1 MIEVIIDK
9 ITKKVYNRKIV
20 NRLRSSYEKPLNPV
34 DVDLDC
40 LGLVGTTESP
50 ELHQYIKGLPD
61 TIAANDPRVDV
72 IVKSLFS
79 ANTNPVEKPVSLD
92 KLNQAMQDSSTRRV
106 RISTYE
112 GEWPDMR
119 AIPNCD
125 IPLPVD
131 LFVAAPMIQDWCE
144 GRGLELKDRK
154 KSSEVIRQYAAMDPR
169 SQPAIRDVEIIVGR
183 DREVFLVLQGD
194 GAHRL
199 CAAKMRG
206 DCDIVCR
213 GVTIVTLD

>member
-34 DVDLDC
+34 DVDLDR

>member
-1 MIEVIIDK
+1 M
-9 ITKKVYNRKIV
+9 
-20 NRLRSSYEKPLNPV
+20 NRLRSLYEKPFNPV
-34 DVDLDC
+34 DVDLDR

-50 ELHQYIKGLPD
+50 KLHQYAEELPD

-72 IVKSLFS
+72 IVNSLF
-79 ANTNPVEKPVSLD
+79 NTNANLVEKPVSLD
-92 KLNQAMQDSSTRRV
+92 KLNQAMQDRSTRRV
-106 RISTYE
+106 RISIYE
-112 GEWPDMR
+112 GEWPNMR

-131 LFVAAPMIQDWCE
+131 LFVAAPMIQDWRE
-144 GRGLELKDRK
+144 GRGLEPKNRK
-154 KSSEVIRQYAAMDPR
+154 KSSEVIRQYAAMDPK
-169 SQPAIRDVEIIVGR
+169 SQPAIRDVEIIIGR
-183 DREVFLVLQGD
+183 DGEVFLALQGD

>member
-1 MIEVIIDK
+1 M
-9 ITKKVYNRKIV
+9 YNKKIV
-20 NRLRSSYEKPLNPV
+20 NRLRSSYEKPFNPV
-34 DVDLDC
+34 DVDLDR

-50 ELHQYIKGLPD
+50 ELHQYTEGLPD
-61 TIAANDPRVDV
+61 TIAANHPRVDA
-72 IVKSLFS
+72 IVKSLF
-79 ANTNPVEKPVSLD
+79 NTNANPVEKPVSLD
-92 KLNQAMQDSSTRRV
+92 KLNQAMQDRSTRRV
-106 RISTYE
+106 RISIYE
-112 GEWPDMR
+112 GEWPDTR

-131 LFVAAPMIQDWCE
+131 LFVAAPMIQDWRE

-154 KSSEVIRQYAAMDPR
+154 KRGEVIRYYAAMDPR
-169 SQPAIRDVEIIVGR
+169 TQPAIRDVEIIIGR
-183 DREVFLVLQGD
+183 DGEVFLALQGD

-206 DCDIVCR
+206 DRDIMCR

>member
-1 MIEVIIDK
+1 M
-9 ITKKVYNRKIV
+9 YNRKIV

-34 DVDLDC
+34 DVDLDR
-40 LGLVGTTESP
+40 LGLVGTTKSP
-50 ELHQYIKGLPD
+50 ELHQYAEELPD
-61 TIAANDPRVDV
+61 AIAANDPRVDV
-72 IVKSLFS
+72 IVNSLF
-79 ANTNPVEKPVSLD
+79 NTNANPVEKPVSLD
-92 KLNQAMQDSSTRRV
+92 KLNQAMQDRSTRRV
-106 RISTYE
+106 RISIYE

-154 KSSEVIRQYAAMDPR
+154 KSSEVIRHYAAMDPR
-169 SQPAIRDVEIIVGR
+169 TQPAIRDVEIIIGSNG
-183 DREVFLVLQGD
+183 ETFLALQGD

-206 DCDIVCR
+206 ECDIMCR
-213 GVTIVTLD
+213 GVTIILMD

>member
-1 MIEVIIDK
+1 MQ
-9 ITKKVYNRKIV
+9 
-20 NRLRSSYEKPLNPV
+20 
-34 DVDLDC
+34 
-40 LGLVGTTESP
+40 
-50 ELHQYIKGLPD
+50 QYAEGLPD

-72 IVKSLFS
+72 IVNSLFN
-79 ANTNPVEKPVSLD
+79 ANASPVKKPVSLD
-92 KLNQAMQDSSTRRV
+92 KLNQAVQDRSTRRV
-106 RISTYE
+106 RISIYE

-183 DREVFLVLQGD
+183 DGEVFLALQGD

-206 DCDIVCR
+206 DRGVMCR
-213 GVTIVTLD
+213 GVAIVTLD

>member
-1 MIEVIIDK
+1 M
-9 ITKKVYNRKIV
+9 YNRKIV

-34 DVDLDC
+34 DVDLDR

-50 ELHQYIKGLPD
+50 ELQQYAEGLPD

-72 IVKSLFS
+72 IVNSLFN
-79 ANTNPVEKPVSLD
+79 ANASPVKKPVSLD
-92 KLNQAMQDSSTRRV
+92 KLNQAVQDRSTRRV
-106 RISTYE
+106 RISIYE

-154 KSSEVIRQYAAMDPR
+154 KSSEVIRHYAAMDPR
-169 SQPAIRDVEIIVGR
+169 TQPAIRDVEIIIGSNG
-183 DREVFLVLQGD
+183 ETFLALQGD

-206 DCDIVCR
+206 DRDIVCR
-213 GVTIVTLD
+213 GVTIILMD

>member
-1 MIEVIIDK
+1 M
-9 ITKKVYNRKIV
+9 

-34 DVDLDC
+34 DVDLDR

-50 ELHQYIKGLPD
+50 KLHQYAEELPD

-72 IVKSLFS
+72 IVNSLFNV
-79 ANTNPVEKPVSLD
+79 NTNLVEKPVSLD
-92 KLNQAMQDSSTRRV
+92 KLNQAMQDRSTRRV
-106 RISTYE
+106 RISIYE

-119 AIPNCD
+119 AISNCD

-131 LFVAAPMIQDWCE
+131 LFVAAPMIQDWRE
-144 GRGLELKDRK
+144 GRGLEPKNRK
-154 KSSEVIRQYAAMDPR
+154 KSSEVIRHYAAMDPR
-169 SQPAIRDVEIIVGR
+169 SQPAIRDVEIVIGR
-183 DREVFLVLQGD
+183 NGGVFLALQGD

-206 DCDIVCR
+206 DCGIVCR
-213 GVTIVTLD
+213 SVTIVTLD

>member
-34 DVDLDC
+34 DVDFDC

-154 KSSEVIRQYAAMDPR
+154 KSSEVIRQYAEMDPR

>member
-1 MIEVIIDK
+1 M
-9 ITKKVYNRKIV
+9 

-34 DVDLDC
+34 DVDLDR

>member
-1 MIEVIIDK
+1 MVIDK
-9 ITKKVYNRKIV
+9 ITKTVYTIKIV
-20 NRLRSSYEKPLNPV
+20 NRLSPSYEKPLNLGGANT
-34 DVDLDC
+34 DY
-40 LGLVGTTESP
+40 LGLAHVAESL
-50 ELHQYIKGLPD
+50 ELVQCVNEIPCAV
-61 TIAANDPRVDV
+61 AANDPRVGLLV
-72 IVKSLFS
+72 ESLFNVNAS
-79 ANTNPVEKPVSLD
+79 PVEKPVSLN
-92 KLNQAMQDSSTRRV
+92 KLNQAMQNRSTRRV

-131 LFVAAPMIQDWCE
+131 LFVAAPMIQDWRE
-144 GRGLELKDRK
+144 GRVSELKDRK
-154 KSSEVIRQYAAMDPR
+154 KSSEVIQQYAAMDPR

-206 DCDIVCR
+206 DCGIVCR